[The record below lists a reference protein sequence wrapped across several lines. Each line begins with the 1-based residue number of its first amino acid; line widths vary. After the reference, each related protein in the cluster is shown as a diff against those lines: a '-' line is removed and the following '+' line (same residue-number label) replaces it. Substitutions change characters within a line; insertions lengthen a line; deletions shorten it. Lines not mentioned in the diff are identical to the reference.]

1 MNKMSDFRFGFTRDF
16 DGAQTIKDCGADFHE
31 LNLSN
36 IAKMSDEELE
46 LRIAE
51 AKKNGYSYEV
61 ANCMIPGEYKL
72 TVENPDY
79 DVIDEYL
86 ERAYSKAARLGIKVA
101 VMGSSGARNFPEG
114 VTYEEAF
121 DRLVGFLKDHVA
133 PVCEK
138 YGIVCAL
145 ENLSY
150 GESNILNTIDES
162 LRIVEAVGSERIK
175 ILVDFYHFGYNRDSL
190 DSIRK
195 AADKIVHIHVASVLN
210 ERKYPVPRDGEDY
223 SVITD
228 ILREI
233 GYDKREGRISFEAR
247 VPDGK
252 DFMICAEESLAVFK
266 NI

>member
-1 MNKMSDFRFGFTRDF
+1 MSDFRFGFTRDF
-16 DGAQTIKDCGADFHE
+16 GDSHIIKSNGADFHE
-31 LNLSN
+31 LNMSS
-36 IAKMSDEELE
+36 IAKASDEDID
-46 LRIAE
+46 RFIAE
-51 AKKNGYSYEV
+51 AKENGYSYV
-61 ANCMIPGEYKL
+61 AANCMIPGEYKI

-79 DVIDEYL
+79 DAIDEYL
-86 ERAYSKAARLGIKVA
+86 ERAYSKAARLGLEIV

-114 VTYEEAF
+114 VTYEDAF
-121 DRLVGFLKDHVA
+121 DRLVVFLRDHVA

-138 YGIVCAL
+138 YNIVCAL

-162 LRIVEAVGSERIK
+162 IKIVEAAGSDRIK
-175 ILVDFYHFGYNRDSL
+175 ILVDFYHFGNNKDSF

-195 AADKIVHIHVASVLN
+195 AKNHIVHIHVASVVN
-210 ERKYPVPRDGEDY
+210 GRQYPAPDDGEDY

-247 VPDGK
+247 VPEGK
-252 DFMICAEESLAVFK
+252 DFSECIKESLACFK
-266 NI
+266 NL

>member
-1 MNKMSDFRFGFTRDF
+1 MSDFRFGFTRDF
-16 DGAQTIKDCGADFHE
+16 GDSEAIKGVGADYHE
-31 LNLSN
+31 LNLGN
-36 IAKMSDEELE
+36 IAKMSDED
-46 LRIAE
+46 IDKYISA
-51 AKKNGYSYEV
+51 AKENGYSYEA

-79 DVIDEYL
+79 VAIDEYL
-86 ERAYSKAARLGIKVA
+86 ERAYSRAARLGIKIA
-101 VMGSSGARNFPEG
+101 VMGSSAARNYPEG

-121 DRLVGFLKDHVA
+121 DRLVVFLKDHVA

-150 GESNILNTIDES
+150 GESNILNTVEES
-162 LRIVEAVGSERIK
+162 LRIVEAVGSEWVK
-175 ILVDFYHFGYNRDSL
+175 ILVDFYHFGYNKDSL
-190 DSIRK
+190 DSIRQAK
-195 AADKIVHIHVASVLN
+195 NHIAHIHIASVSGG
-210 ERKYPVPRDGEDY
+210 RIFPAPDDGEDY

-233 GYDKREGRISFEAR
+233 GYDKREARISFEAR
-247 VPDGK
+247 TPDGK
-252 DFMICAEESLAVFK
+252 DFMKCAEECLAAFK